1 MASLNV
7 TEQAETRRIVE
18 VSQEFCFGCVKLDMP
33 I

>member
-7 TEQAETRRIVE
+7 MEQTETRRIVE
-18 VSQEFCFGCVKLDMP
+18 VSQEFSFGCVKLDMP